1 MKLTPQQI
9 SVLRTL
15 RHGVNITNEHTA
27 GIIRQI
33 EREAPGLIVITSPIG
48 AVKGT
53 PIFGA
58 VLSREGRRFLDE
70 RDRNARRFLDGYEA
84 VRK

>member
-9 SVLRTL
+9 SVLRTI
-15 RHGVNITNEHTA
+15 RYGENVTNEHKA

-33 EREAPGLIVITSPIG
+33 EREAPGLIVITSQIG

-70 RDRNARRFLDGYEA
+70 YDAS
-84 VRK
+84 KK